1 MFVVLDKSEKIVTET
16 KGKGKNK
23 QKRVVIVPNVEFLD
37 LNKKILKR
45 PIDSTSLRL
54 LLRGGDGQ
62 GALTKAQKAFFSQEL
77 ARGQALTQLIDNGSI
92 TRTRLHKMLQISSST
107 LQKLEKNPFE
117 LEDSLKQ
124 KLYRKIHKIYQL
136 NSVNS

>member
-1 MFVVLDKSEKIVTET
+1 MFVILDRSEKVITET

-23 QKRVVIVPNVEFLD
+23 QKKVLVVPDVEFLD

-45 PIDSTSLRL
+45 SIDSTSLRL

-62 GALTKAQKAFFSQEL
+62 AAMSKAQKAFFSQEL
-77 ARGQALTQLIDNGSI
+77 ARGQALTRLIDSGSI

-124 KLYRKIHKIYQL
+124 KLYRKIYRIYRKTGL
-136 NSVNS
+136 